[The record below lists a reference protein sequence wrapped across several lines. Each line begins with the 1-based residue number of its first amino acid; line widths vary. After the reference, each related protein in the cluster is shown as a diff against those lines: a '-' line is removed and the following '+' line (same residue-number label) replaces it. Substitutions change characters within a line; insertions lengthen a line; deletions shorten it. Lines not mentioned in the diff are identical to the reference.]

1 MKRFEHLSALVE
13 CSSGVVPEVETVKR
27 YLDILSRMGYDR
39 LYLGMAD
46 AYKIKEEPYFNYKRG
61 GYTTEDLREMDA
73 YAKACGVELIAQIHT
88 LSHLHFLR
96 KYPEYFD
103 LFDTDNILM
112 VGDDRVYTLIE
123 HMIKAISEGLSS
135 RIIHIGLD
143 EAFGIGTGEYLKKHG
158 PADKKELI
166 LRHLQRVLP
175 ILRKYG
181 YTCEMW
187 GDMLIETDNTGV
199 TAEQV
204 RACLPDDALVF
215 LWDYME
221 SDEAKLGG
229 MIDNI
234 RPYGKNV
241 AYAGGVWKYLGFG
254 PCNRY
259 SIARILPQM
268 KVCHEKGVG
277 HYMVTLWSDN
287 VARCSVYAAL
297 PSLYVAAEY
306 AGGRYD
312 GGEGLDKERFR
323 SVTGA
328 SFDDMLA
335 LDYIDDP
342 LKTERG
348 SLSSSSF
355 WTFYTDL
362 LLGNFDLFL
371 TDGIENAYAALA
383 EEYAALKGGAFGHV
397 FAMAE
402 AVMRALAVK
411 APLPARI
418 RAAYAKGDR
427 AEAEKAVAE
436 IEKLKEK
443 IAALIDVFD
452 DYFLHDNRPFGLEVH
467 HLYNGGQLARCD
479 YAVKRLRAF
488 IERGE
493 RIGELEGGVLPINYE
508 PKPSPENSCMT
519 DYRMLIS
526 YCLQ

>member
-1 MKRFEHLSALVE
+1 
-13 CSSGVVPEVETVKR
+13 
-27 YLDILSRMGYDR
+27 
-39 LYLGMAD
+39 
-46 AYKIKEEPYFNYKRG
+46 
-61 GYTTEDLREMDA
+61 
-73 YAKACGVELIAQIHT
+73 
-88 LSHLHFLR
+88 
-96 KYPEYFD
+96 
-103 LFDTDNILM
+103 
-112 VGDDRVYTLIE
+112 
-123 HMIKAISEGLSS
+123 
-135 RIIHIGLD
+135 
-143 EAFGIGTGEYLKKHG
+143 
-158 PADKKELI
+158 
-166 LRHLQRVLP
+166 
-175 ILRKYG
+175 
-181 YTCEMW
+181 
-187 GDMLIETDNTGV
+187 
-199 TAEQV
+199 
-204 RACLPDDALVF
+204 
-215 LWDYME
+215 
-221 SDEAKLGG
+221 
-229 MIDNI
+229 
-234 RPYGKNV
+234 
-241 AYAGGVWKYLGFG
+241 
-254 PCNRY
+254 
-259 SIARILPQM
+259 
-268 KVCHEKGVG
+268 
-277 HYMVTLWSDN
+277 MVTLWSDN

-323 SVTGA
+323 SITGA

>member
-1 MKRFEHLSALVE
+1 
-13 CSSGVVPEVETVKR
+13 
-27 YLDILSRMGYDR
+27 
-39 LYLGMAD
+39 
-46 AYKIKEEPYFNYKRG
+46 
-61 GYTTEDLREMDA
+61 
-73 YAKACGVELIAQIHT
+73 
-88 LSHLHFLR
+88 
-96 KYPEYFD
+96 
-103 LFDTDNILM
+103 M
-112 VGDDRVYTLIE
+112 VGDDRVYTLVE

-175 ILRKYG
+175 ILKKYG

-234 RPYGKNV
+234 RRYGKNV